1 MPMSKPKTFEE
12 AMARLQ
18 TLLEAL
24 QDEATPLDEA
34 VKLYA
39 EAAGLL
45 AFCHGALA
53 DAQLKIGQIDADLAK
68 QMPSGEPIP

>member
-1 MPMSKPKTFEE
+1 MSKPKTFEE

-18 TLLEAL
+18 ALLERL

-34 VKLYA
+34 VRLYA

-45 AFCHGALA
+45 AFCHETLTNAKLKIEEIDAALA
-53 DAQLKIGQIDADLAK
+53 
-68 QMPSGEPIP
+68 EPYGVQEDD